1 MTNELRCASY
11 LFVKPLNI
19 IKMKCCGKRELVAR
33 RIEYELLLD
42 LALEFP
48 DIILQQI

>member
-1 MTNELRCASY
+1 MTDELGCASY
-11 LFVKPLNI
+11 LFVKRLNFS
-19 IKMKCCGKRELVAR
+19 KMKCRGKRELITR

-48 DIILQQI
+48 DIILQ